1 MKKMVIEDY
10 LPHLGKEKVEIEF
23 KVLQAV
29 GLPEHRVLWSGTAD
43 AVPDKY
49 RKLQAELRYS
59 RKSGLFILDLG
70 YL

>member
-1 MKKMVIEDY
+1 MVIEDY
-10 LPHLGKEKVEIEF
+10 LSYLGGQKVEIEF

-49 RKLQAELRYS
+49 RKLQAKPRLS
-59 RKSGLFILDLG
+59 PKGDSVILDLG
-70 YL
+70 FL